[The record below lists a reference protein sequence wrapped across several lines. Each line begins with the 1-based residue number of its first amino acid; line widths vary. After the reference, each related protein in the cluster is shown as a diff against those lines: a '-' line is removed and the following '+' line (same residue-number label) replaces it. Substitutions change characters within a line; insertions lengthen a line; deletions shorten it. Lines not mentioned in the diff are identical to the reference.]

1 MRKLSEEDKSF
12 VKKLNDFCGDIP
24 CSLCDFLS
32 NEFFTDCAIFFKD
45 NQWKPAFYMK
55 SELYDNPKMRKIKIQ
70 SFWNV
75 LSLIQYLIEEN
86 YITVIPYTNQN
97 KGDDHLLWK
106 EWDRKTYNLTWGT
119 LYLNGSYSVSGGI
132 LYNGK
137 YVYMKSVGLDENYGE
152 KIKGWLGDYYPLPRL
167 SALIENDFQT
177 EDEIRHAQNLK
188 IAQENLNKAKE
199 SVDQAQLSVKQ
210 AEESV
215 KYAKRAIWVALGIGI
230 ISIIVN
236 LLLAQDKTMVMDKEQ
251 VKLIL
256 LHNQNE
262 INRIHDMVT
271 KEALN
276 VNVLNQLSKRDT
288 FVVHVENQLSNI
300 DTLNVRMIKAKS
312 GTNSEKKVH

>member
-1 MRKLSEEDKSF
+1 MRKLSEEDKAF

-24 CSLCDFLS
+24 CSLCDFLTK
-32 NEFFTDCAIFFKD
+32 EFFTDCAVFFKD

-55 SELYDNPKMRKIKIQ
+55 SELYDDPKMRKIKIQ

-75 LSLIQYLIEEN
+75 LSLIRFLIDEN

-106 EWDRKTYNLTWGT
+106 EWDRRTYINQNRKI
-119 LYLNGSYSVSGGI
+119 YLQKPYWVQNGI
-132 LYNGK
+132 LYNDK
-137 YVYMKSVGLDENYGE
+137 NVCMKSIGLDEKYGD

-177 EDEIRHAQNLK
+177 EDEIRHAQTLK
-188 IAQENLNKAKE
+188 IAQDNLMEAKE
-199 SVDQAQLSVKQ
+199 SVGQAQLSVKQ

-236 LLLAQDKTMVMDKEQ
+236 VLLARDNTMVIDKEQ
-251 VKLIL
+251 IESLL
-256 LHNQNE
+256 LHSQNG
-262 INRIHDMVT
+262 INKIHDMVT
-271 KEALN
+271 KEVLN
-276 VNVLNQLSKRDT
+276 VNVLNQLSKKDT
-288 FVVHVENQLSNI
+288 FVVHVENQLSNT
-300 DTLNVRMIKAKS
+300 DTLNVRSIKAKS
-312 GTNSEKKVH
+312 GTNSGNIVH